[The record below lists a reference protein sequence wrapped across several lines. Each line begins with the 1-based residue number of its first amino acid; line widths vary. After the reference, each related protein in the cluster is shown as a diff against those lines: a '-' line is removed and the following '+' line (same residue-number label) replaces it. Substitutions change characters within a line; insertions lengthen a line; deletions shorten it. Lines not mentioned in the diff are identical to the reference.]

1 MSYDWLWWPSRFK
14 WRNPTWAS
22 TLMASA
28 LLTSQTGGIHWLT
41 LCVIPQMQKET
52 PAKSF
57 RGSSQL
63 GILVFFSVSRSDK
76 WLLSLISI
84 DKHCFFHP
92 LFSFGVDVPDVP
104 QPYCTSNP
112 TVSAHGLSH
121 HRWIQLRHCLKKL
134 GDHNMVGTS
143 YWKDGI
149 TLASWFLFWRFSVLA
164 SHFKET

>member
-1 MSYDWLWWPSRFK
+1 MIGYDDP
-14 WRNPTWAS
+14 
-22 TLMASA
+22 
-28 LLTSQTGGIHWLT
+28 
-41 LCVIPQMQKET
+41 
-52 PAKSF
+52 
-57 RGSSQL
+57 RGSSGETLHEHQRWWQVL
-63 GILVFFSVSRSDK
+63 CWHRRQGGFTDLHCVWYPKCKRKLQQKAFEALLNWEYWCFFSVSRSDK